1 VPDDDSTSALIPVST
16 IIAHIQSLKPDP
28 LNQILVAAVTGV
40 NHTDPNDPNT
50 IVPNSPTLTP
60 TPYNVNWA
68 VPMSGPSTMINEKV
82 PNVNHLCG
90 PTTDMSFADPAVRI
104 SAFVNAFGSNGVL
117 ASICDAS
124 YSSSMAAIAA
134 KIGALISPKC
144 ISGTIQQDA
153 SGNPNCTVINEFKI
167 NGSPTQ
173 LTETVPACATSPGAA
188 PCWQFLAA
196 NDPNNNCGGIGQA
209 LSVSADPNNP
219 NPDSLDSLIQCET
232 CVAGVPTAGCPCL
245 GTSADV
251 AGCL

>member
-1 VPDDDSTSALIPVST
+1 VPDDDSSSALIPVSQ

-40 NHTDPNDPNT
+40 NHSDPNDPT
-50 IVPNSPTLTP
+50 VLTP
-60 TPYNVNWA
+60 TPYNVTWA
-68 VPMSGPSTMINEKV
+68 IPSSGASATIGEKI

-104 SAFVNAFGSNGVL
+104 SAFVNAFGTNGVL
-117 ASICDAS
+117 ASICDPS

-144 ISGTIQQDA
+144 ISGQIQQDA

-167 NGSPTQ
+167 NGDPTQ
-173 LTETVPACATSPGAA
+173 RTETVPACATNGGAA

-196 NDPNNNCGGIGQA
+196 TDMNNKCTSAGLGQA
-209 LSVSADPNNP
+209 LSVSADPMNP

-232 CVAGVPTAGCPCL
+232 CVANVPTAGCPCL
-245 GTSADV
+245 GTAADV